1 MDKAGSLTLPAQ
13 NDAYTYDALDNRTKK
28 TVNGVDQYAVF
39 DAANQLVELR
49 NGSPTG
55 ALTHAFVYDAN
66 GNLIQKCEGTG
77 VSRTTTT
84 CSGSTVSSFTW
95 NPDDQLIA
103 FYKPG
108 VSESYQYDQAG
119 RRIAKTSN
127 GVTTYYRYNGDD
139 IDAEYSATWSETAR
153 YVHGPNTDDPLM
165 RLTGQTND
173 PSATAIYYHQDGIGS
188 VVATSDQA
196 GNIVAAQL
204 FDAWGN
210 RVQSTGSIAQ
220 YGYTGREPDQSGM
233 IYYRARYYDPT
244 LGRFISR
251 DPAGMP
257 NGVNRYAYVN
267 NNPINATDPTGLYA
281 KQYNTNSNTA
291 NIGYTA
297 DLSSFGQTY
306 SSGSYNL
313 GSNQSSAAIGEQNPW
328 ALPSG
333 GATLVARADIDV
345 WPRQGGGFNYRASD
359 DQGSK
364 PLQGTFN
371 TGTSININQLP
382 TGNYSVSPRPAV
394 PEPGFFGGIRDLYLG
409 DRNRNAGRPTISNT
423 NNWNQIRF
431 PDGSLH
437 EGVQIHPGRSGTN
450 GGNSLGCLVCTQ
462 SQFNSLNQMFQKNYD
477 NGGVHLNVL
486 PQAPR

>member
-13 NDAYTYDALDNRTKK
+13 NDSYAFDALDNRTRR
-28 TVNGVDQYAVF
+28 TVNGIDQYAIF

-49 NGSPTG
+49 SGSPTG

-77 VSRTTTT
+77 VSRTPTT
-84 CSGSTVSSFTW
+84 CSGSTVSTFAW
-95 NPDDQLIA
+95 DPDDRLIQA
-103 FYKPG
+103 NMPG
-108 VSESYQYDQAG
+108 ATETYQYDHLG
-119 RRIAKTSN
+119 RRISKTSN
-127 GVTTYYRYNGDD
+127 GVTTNYRYNGDD

-173 PSATAIYYHQDGIGS
+173 PSATAVYYHQDGINS
-188 VVATSDQA
+188 VVATSDQS

-267 NNPINATDPTGLYA
+267 NNPVNLTDPTGLYA

-291 NIGYTA
+291 NINYTA

-313 GSNQSSAAIGEQNPW
+313 GSNQSSAAPLEQNPF
-328 ALPSG
+328 APQKCVECVKVAGDVTIDNAMRAAGLQPINPAPVSTSKSANFSMNIPLPIRNIPTGINISGKITGWHLDSLFIGGGLVVNSSFSVIPRASGQASATQGSTSSGFASKVSVSAPFPGAPRTMLGTFGFTGSYSLQSRSSSISG
-333 GATLVARADIDV
+333 G
-345 WPRQGGGFNYRASD
+345 
-359 DQGSK
+359 
-364 PLQGTFN
+364 
-371 TGTSININQLP
+371 
-382 TGNYSVSPRPAV
+382 
-394 PEPGFFGGIRDLYLG
+394 PGFVG
-409 DRNRNAGRPTISNT
+409 GRPSASATWGYN
-423 NNWNQIRF
+423 F
-431 PDGSLH
+431 K
-437 EGVQIHPGRSGTN
+437 
-450 GGNSLGCLVCTQ
+450 
-462 SQFNSLNQMFQKNYD
+462 F
-477 NGGVHLNVL
+477 
-486 PQAPR
+486 